1 MAASIGE
8 QLRLAREARGIGLRE
23 ICDQTRISVHYL
35 EAIEAD
41 DYKRL
46 PGGVFNRS
54 FIKAYAKCV
63 GYDEREAI
71 EGYTRYLREHGDE
84 VADEVNTHPMHSK
97 VYTDTPAT
105 RSPVLTVVLAIL
117 ILAILTAA
125 ALAALHWFQKRAAN
139 QLFAPTQQQVN
150 AVLFAP
156 KERYVYSFRT
166 KPVVPLRQERDVN
179 AAALLHRTP
188 NGVTRFLFR
197 DYKHLAPDRAATPYT
212 TKNALRAES
221 RFVAPKERH
230 VYSQRVEKSFGS
242 ARSEML
248 CYALSQTHTP
258 MYNDLTTATTDLRA
272 HDHSRYF

>member
-1 MAASIGE
+1 MAVSIGE

-35 EAIEAD
+35 EAIEAN

-54 FIKAYAKCV
+54 FIKAYAKYI
-63 GYDEREAI
+63 GFSEHEAI

-84 VADEVNTHPMHSK
+84 STDEVNTHPMASK

-125 ALAALHWFQKRAAN
+125 ALAALHWFQKRAELEPRN
-139 QLFAPTQQQVN
+139 SELF
-150 AVLFAP
+150 F
-156 KERYVYSFRT
+156 
-166 KPVVPLRQERDVN
+166 
-179 AAALLHRTP
+179 
-188 NGVTRFLFR
+188 
-197 DYKHLAPDRAATPYT
+197 
-212 TKNALRAES
+212 
-221 RFVAPKERH
+221 
-230 VYSQRVEKSFGS
+230 
-242 ARSEML
+242 
-248 CYALSQTHTP
+248 ALSQTHTP
-258 MYNDLTTATTDLRA
+258 MYNGLTSATTDLKE

>member
-35 EAIEAD
+35 EAIEAN

-84 VADEVNTHPMHSK
+84 AADDVNTTPMHSK

-125 ALAALHWFQKRAAN
+125 ALAALHWFQKRAEN
-139 QLFAPTQQQVN
+139 HFRPAPTEQYVY
-150 AVLFAP
+150 VFAP
-156 KERYVYSFRT
+156 KEQYVYSFRS
-166 KPVVPLRQERDVN
+166 KPAIPFRQERHVT
-179 AAALLHRTP
+179 AASVLHSTP
-188 NGVTRFLFR
+188 DGVPRFSFR
-197 DYKHLAPDRAATPYT
+197 RSYKHLAPPERERFRT
-212 TKNALRAES
+212 ES
-221 RFVAPKERH
+221 N
-230 VYSQRVEKSFGS
+230 SGS
-242 ARSEML
+242 
-248 CYALSQTHTP
+248 YV
-258 MYNDLTTATTDLRA
+258 
-272 HDHSRYF
+272 